1 MRLCVMLRRVMC
13 VGAAVRDG
21 DAAATLPRRPR
32 GASDAILHTRV
43 ASSSACTPSLL
54 FAMPRRPNIL
64 VFLID
69 DLDLERIPFYSRL
82 DAGAAAQK
90 SSQAEGYSCKHG
102 PDGYMFDRIKDC
114 REDAW
119 RVAWDGLTR
128 VEDVLVGAVRIVQY
142 QRHRS
147 GGLRG
152 GRRISQVARRNW
164 PGDIARPLGHGR
176 EVR

>member
-1 MRLCVMLRRVMC
+1 MRLCVMC

-21 DAAATLPRRPR
+21 DTQTPRWLRPKVLVHDATFEVAREAHRILLP
-32 GASDAILHTRV
+32 
-43 ASSSACTPSLL
+43 CTPSLR

-102 PDGYMFDRIKDC
+102 TPGPRPSHF
-114 REDAW
+114 
-119 RVAWDGLTR
+119 
-128 VEDVLVGAVRIVQY
+128 
-142 QRHRS
+142 S
-147 GGLRG
+147 P
-152 GRRISQVARRNW
+152 SQA
-164 PGDIARPLGHGR
+164 GT
-176 EVR
+176 

>member
-1 MRLCVMLRRVMC
+1 
-13 VGAAVRDG
+13 
-21 DAAATLPRRPR
+21 
-32 GASDAILHTRV
+32 
-43 ASSSACTPSLL
+43 
-54 FAMPRRPNIL
+54 MPRRPNIL

-102 PDGYMFDRIKDC
+102 SQLRELALVLVAAPDGYMFDRIKDC

-119 RVAWDGLTR
+119 RVARDGLTR
-128 VEDVLVGAVRIVQY
+128 VEDVLVGAVRIVEY

-147 GGLRG
+147 RG
-152 GRRISQVARRNW
+152 
-164 PGDIARPLGHGR
+164 
-176 EVR
+176 

>member
-1 MRLCVMLRRVMC
+1 
-13 VGAAVRDG
+13 
-21 DAAATLPRRPR
+21 
-32 GASDAILHTRV
+32 
-43 ASSSACTPSLL
+43 
-54 FAMPRRPNIL
+54 MPRRPNIL

-102 PDGYMFDRIKDC
+102 SANCTYVRIKDC

-119 RVAWDGLTR
+119 RVARDGLTR
-128 VEDVLVGAVRIVQY
+128 VEDVLVGAVRIVEY

-147 GGLRG
+147 GGRTGRG
-152 GRRISQVARRNW
+152 GRRISQLARRNW

-176 EVR
+176 EGR

>member
-1 MRLCVMLRRVMC
+1 
-13 VGAAVRDG
+13 
-21 DAAATLPRRPR
+21 
-32 GASDAILHTRV
+32 
-43 ASSSACTPSLL
+43 
-54 FAMPRRPNIL
+54 MPRRPNIL

-102 PDGYMFDRIKDC
+102 SANCTYVRIKDC

-128 VEDVLVGAVRIVQY
+128 VEDVLVGAVRIVEY

-147 GGLRG
+147 RG
-152 GRRISQVARRNW
+152 
-164 PGDIARPLGHGR
+164 
-176 EVR
+176 